1 MINRSP
7 STGCRV
13 PVRRACAGFSLMEL
27 LIALAIAAILL
38 AVALPS
44 FTAAQQKG
52 RRADAVDGLLSI
64 QLAQERWRASHA
76 AYSTDPA
83 ELDIA
88 GTASGDNCRL
98 TPQGYYEVCLGEDPG
113 GASLAVAYEAVATA
127 RGAQA
132 GDTACATLRLLV
144 TPYAPRG
151 LRAPADCWP

>member
-1 MINRSP
+1 MTDRSP
-7 STGCRV
+7 T
-13 PVRRACAGFSLMEL
+13 PVSHLPRYRGVAGFSLMEL
-27 LIALAIAAILL
+27 LIALAIAGILL
-38 AVALPS
+38 TIALPS

-64 QLAQERWRASHA
+64 QLAQARWRASHS

-98 TPQGYYEVCLGEDPG
+98 TPQGHYEICLGEDPG

-132 GDTACATLRLLV
+132 DDAACATIRLLV

-151 LRAPADCWP
+151 LRAPAGCWP